1 MTAALELTTPAAMP
15 PSTATNAITVTCPD
29 VVCPLVVIVE
39 LAQRSTASLVSR
51 TSTVQP
57 CRCAPAASV
66 RSTTS
71 CGASTDTVTWLAL
84 VGVTDPP
91 PAC

>member
-1 MTAALELTTPAAMP
+1 VTAALELATPAATP
-15 PSTATNAITVTCPD
+15 PSTATNAITVTRPE
-29 VVCPLVVIVE
+29 VVWPLVVIVE

-51 TSTVQP
+51 TSTAQSAS
-57 CRCAPAASV
+57 RCPSTRV

-71 CGASTDTVTWLAL
+71 WAAQLRRTGSVTA
-84 VGVTDPP
+84 PP